1 MTGRTGK
8 THVGQGSSPAGP
20 RRADLHCGTGGR
32 PRSAELQFGRRAAR
46 IGVAALVL
54 LALSVPVS
62 VGQVAAPET
71 AAPVD
76 SLIAGFSKST
86 VASVSDAVDQVIGKR
101 GYLSHDVRPYVPGAF
116 VGRAA
121 TALVKPAPPERATPA
136 LAVKHSVEMIDAA
149 QAGDVG
155 VIVMEGSLDVA
166 AIGGLMGTAAKARG
180 MAGMV
185 LDGAVRD
192 IAELRALELPVYARS
207 ASPATAV
214 SRYASVSQQVPVEC
228 AGVTVSPGDIVVA
241 GEDGVVI
248 VPKDRA
254 AEVLKRAQE
263 IDERETKMI
272 PFIRQHRSLQ
282 KAIEA
287 FNRI

>member
-1 MTGRTGK
+1 MSRARVTL
-8 THVGQGSSPAGP
+8 HAFALLVILVVVSAGSVMGTVEQSAASKPAP
-20 RRADLHCGTGGR
+20 ADPLLSG
-32 PRSAELQFGRRAAR
+32 FAR
-46 IGVAALVL
+46 
-54 LALSVPVS
+54 
-62 VGQVAAPET
+62 
-71 AAPVD
+71 
-76 SLIAGFSKST
+76 ST
-86 VASVSDAVDQVIGKR
+86 VASVSDAVDQVVGRR
-101 GYLSHDVRPYVPGAF
+101 GYLAHDMRPYVAGRF

-121 TALVKPAPPERATPA
+121 TALVKPATPEQATPT

-149 QAGDVG
+149 SPGEVG

-192 IAELRALELPVYARS
+192 VAELRALGLPVYARS
-207 ASPATAV
+207 VSPATAV
-214 SRYASVSQQVPVEC
+214 SRYASVAKQTPVDC

-263 IDERETKMI
+263 IDERETKMV
-272 PFIRQHRSLQ
+272 PFIKKYRSLQ
-282 KAIEA
+282 KAIEV

>member
-1 MTGRTGK
+1 MMNRLG
-8 THVGQGSSPAGP
+8 
-20 RRADLHCGTGGR
+20 
-32 PRSAELQFGRRAAR
+32 
-46 IGVAALVL
+46 IGLVL
-54 LALSVPVS
+54 LLSVAGPVS
-62 VGQVAAPET
+62 VEQAARRAVPP
-71 AAPVD
+71 ADP
-76 SLIAGFSKST
+76 LIAGFARST
-86 VASVSDAVDQVIGKR
+86 VASVADAVDQIVGRR
-101 GYLSHDVRPYVPGAF
+101 GYLSHDMRPHVAGAF

-121 TALVKPAPPERATPA
+121 TALVKPASPEQSTPA

-149 QAGDVG
+149 RPGEVG

-166 AIGGLMGTAAKARG
+166 AIGGLMGTAAKSRG

-192 IAELRALELPVYARS
+192 LKELRALGLPVFAR
-207 ASPATAV
+207 AVSPATAV
-214 SRYASVSQQVPVEC
+214 SRYASVAKQVPVEC

-248 VPKDRA
+248 VPQDRA

-263 IDERETKMI
+263 IDDRETRMV
-272 PFIRQHRSLQ
+272 PFIKKYRSLQ
-282 KAIEA
+282 KAIEV